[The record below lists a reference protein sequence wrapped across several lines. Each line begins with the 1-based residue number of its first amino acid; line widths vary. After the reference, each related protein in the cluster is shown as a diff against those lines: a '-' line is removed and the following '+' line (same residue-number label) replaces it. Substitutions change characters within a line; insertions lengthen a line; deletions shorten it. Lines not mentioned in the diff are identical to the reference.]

1 MANANAPTGFRPV
14 FDGKNRPY
22 TGGGNVYYRPSSDA
36 NAIYPGDPV
45 VLNGSGDTNG
55 VPAVVLATAGTG
67 NRLTGFVTGILP
79 DATSIPAMIT
89 AGGAKLAASTAGYL
103 LVEDDPNV
111 TFEGQASTAAA
122 TDIGANVNLHSG
134 TGSTLS
140 GSGWY
145 ADGSQIATTSTYQ
158 LRITGFAQR
167 PDNAT
172 GAYAKI
178 LVRINQTSEAAGGT
192 GF

>member
-1 MANANAPTGFRPV
+1 MANLNQPTGFRPV

-22 TGGGNVYYRPSSDA
+22 TGGGNRYYRASSDA
-36 NAIYPGDPV
+36 NAIYVGDPV
-45 VLNGSGDTNG
+45 VLSGSGDTNG
-55 VPAVVLATAGTG
+55 VPGVVLATAGTSS
-67 NRLTGFVTGILP
+67 RLTGFVIGIEP
-79 DATSIPAMIT
+79 DGTSLPAMIT

-103 LVEDDPNV
+103 LVEDDAGV
-111 TFEGQASTAAA
+111 VFEGQATTVAA

-134 TGSTLS
+134 TGSVLS

-145 ADGSQIATTSTYQ
+145 ADGTQIATTSTYQ
-158 LRITGFAQR
+158 LRILGLAQR
-167 PDNAT
+167 ADNAT

-178 LVRINQTSEAAGGT
+178 YVRINQTSEGAGGT